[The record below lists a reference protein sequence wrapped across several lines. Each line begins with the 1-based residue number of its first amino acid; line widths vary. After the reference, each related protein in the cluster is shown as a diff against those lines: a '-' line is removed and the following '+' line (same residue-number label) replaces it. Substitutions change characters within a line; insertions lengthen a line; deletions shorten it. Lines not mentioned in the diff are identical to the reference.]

1 MGRTWAPFSVQD
13 DICVFLGT
21 AAALL
26 KGGRGDTG
34 MGRDAELATPRAPSK
49 PHVPHGA
56 RRQRCLSRWH

>member
-13 DICVFLGT
+13 DICVFWGT

-26 KGGRGDTG
+26 KGGPGDTG
-34 MGRDAELATPRAPSK
+34 MGRDVELATPRAPSK

-56 RRQRCLSRWH
+56 